1 MAKTTVP
8 SVGSRR
14 RPRAPYVAPRRLGS
28 RRHNWR
34 TLCGAVLK
42 HATLLMVSL
51 FVLFPLWWSFTSSL
65 KGSKELY
72 ASVPSLWPANPS
84 WTNYQGLASQTFNVP
99 QQALNSVIVTGS
111 SVVLTT
117 LLATMAGY
125 GFARIP
131 FRGRDV
137 IFVVF
142 LLSLFVPQT
151 GGLMASYELMN
162 FLHLRNNLLGLILLY
177 SAGLT
182 VPVFIM
188 RQSFQALPQE
198 LDDAARVDGT
208 SRWGFFWRIG
218 IPMVS
223 AGMTV
228 VAIITFV
235 YVWGEYVVT
244 YTMEDFATL
253 YTLAVAVQTTMV
265 PGASFVDEPA
275 FSAYG
280 ASAAIAVVTAVPVIV
295 VFIGLQKWF
304 VRGLTEGAL
313 KF

>member
-1 MAKTTVP
+1 MM
-8 SVGSRR
+8 
-14 RPRAPYVAPRRLGS
+14 
-28 RRHNWR
+28 
-34 TLCGAVLK
+34 CGTVLK
-42 HATLLMVSL
+42 HATLLGVSL

-72 ASVPSLWPANPS
+72 ASVPSLWPNSPS
-84 WTNYQGLASQTFNVP
+84 FANYQGLVASQTLDVL
-99 QQALNSVIVTGS
+99 QQGLNSVIVTGS
-111 SVVLTT
+111 SVLLTT
-117 LLATMAGY
+117 LFATMAGY

-131 FRGRDV
+131 FRGRDL

-188 RQSFQALPQE
+188 RQSFQALPRE

-228 VAIITFV
+228 VIIITFV
-235 YVWGEYVVT
+235 YVWGEYVIT
-244 YTMEDFATL
+244 YTMEDFPSL
-253 YTLAVAVQTTMV
+253 YTLAVAVQTTVV

-280 ASAAIAVVTAVPVIV
+280 ASAAIAVVTALPVIV
-295 VFIGLQKWF
+295 AFIVLQKWF